1 MKLGWKRSP
10 QVQGLR
16 RPSIR
21 AESVLR
27 RGALSAAAMTS
38 AATMLGSG
46 VSAVGEAALLLLSS
60 LLLAILVGFLKRFAG
75 SNLVSQDGL
84 LLFPFGGKNEPKFAP
99 A

>member
-1 MKLGWKRSP
+1 MKLGWKQSL
-10 QVQGLR
+10 QVEGLR

-21 AESVLR
+21 AKLVLR
-27 RGALSAAAMTS
+27 RGALLAAAMTS

-60 LLLAILVGFLKRFAG
+60 LSLAILVGFLKRFAG

>member
-1 MKLGWKRSP
+1 M
-10 QVQGLR
+10 LR
-16 RPSIR
+16 Q
-21 AESVLR
+21 
-27 RGALSAAAMTS
+27 GALSAAAMTS